1 MKLLAIMGYE
11 ETRPMVRRLFEEHR
25 VSMMSS
31 MDIKGCNCE
40 QRGLQAEA
48 WWHAD
53 AIVGTYSTL
62 CFAIL
67 DDEKAAAIMLE
78 LEKKPIAVEKDFP
91 ARAFLMHVEKMV

>member
-11 ETRPMVRRLFEEHR
+11 ETRPMVRRLFQAHQ

-40 QRGLQAEA
+40 KKGLQAEA

-67 DDEKAAAIMLE
+67 DDDKAAAIMLE
-78 LEKKPIAVEKDFP
+78 LEKNPIAVEKDFP
-91 ARAFLMHVEKMV
+91 ARAFLMHVEKTA